1 MDDENRRGLRQRIRD
16 RLKKTSSQLIQG
28 GAQAVATQPLVR
40 AMGRVS
46 ERSAG
51 LLLQRVGDQMEAA
64 ADVVASRLL
73 AMDELAS
80 RMAFFVEQV
89 SMEAGRQALLPII
102 LRRNLMLDGTFLRLL
117 EPLLA
122 GRNPTELSLEP
133 ADRSRALSTLAVLL
147 RDIAAL
153 TDPSIDTSDD
163 SIALQQ
169 LRTCAQAAVLGEVLD
184 VLAGERGDEE
194 SDRFIMF
201 SYLVFLQSH
210 LLRSVAG
217 MTTDIARQQ
226 AAGLLTTSSDR
237 SADP

>member
-1 MDDENRRGLRQRIRD
+1 MDDDNRRGLRRRIRD
-16 RLKKTSSQLIQG
+16 RLKKTSTQLIQS
-28 GAQAVATQPLVR
+28 GARSVAAQPLVR
-40 AMGRVS
+40 AVGRAS

-73 AMDELAS
+73 SMDELAS

-89 SMEAGRQALLPII
+89 SQQVGRQALLPII

-122 GRNPTELSLEP
+122 GRNPTELTLEP
-133 ADRSRALSTLAVLL
+133 ADRARALATLAILL

-153 TDPSIDTSDD
+153 ADPSIDATDD
-163 SIALQQ
+163 TTALRQ
-169 LRTCAQAAVLGEVLD
+169 LRESEHEAVLGDVLD
-184 VLAGERGDEE
+184 VLAGERADEE

-201 SYLVFLQSH
+201 SYLLFLQSH

-217 MTTDIARQQ
+217 MTTEIAREQ
-226 AAGLLTTSSDR
+226 AAGLLTASTDR
-237 SADP
+237 SADQ